1 MLVPLVFTRC
11 SEYSARHRL
20 PALRLA
26 HAPTQVSEAQADELV
41 QWEEAQRYPLAAE
54 AVGVHVMARETQLR
68 EIVASCEGG
77 RA

>member
-1 MLVPLVFTRC
+1 MLGVLCTTPPSRP
-11 SEYSARHRL
+11 EAGART
-20 PALRLA
+20 A
-26 HAPTQVSEAQADELV
+26 QVSEAQADELV

>member
-1 MLVPLVFTRC
+1 M
-11 SEYSARHRL
+11 
-20 PALRLA
+20 
-26 HAPTQVSEAQADELV
+26 SEAQADELV
-41 QWEEAQRYPLAAE
+41 EWEEAQRYPLAAE